1 MKMPAAVVFILAS
14 WGAAAAWAA
23 GETVTYKVGGERV
36 RAYVAKPAEPGDGPG
51 IVIVHHFWGLD
62 AHTLDVADRFAR
74 LGYAAVAPDL
84 YRGRLG
90 ADFGLAQEMMLKL
103 DEPRAIAIVKGT
115 IAYLRGPGGAGPK
128 PVALV
133 GFGMGGRVAL
143 ATALQAADVQ
153 ALVIFYGHVETTPEA
168 VRPLKVPVLGV
179 FGTDDRAVPAA
190 EAKQFDAALKAAG
203 KEATIIIYRGV
214 AHAFFDDTRAD
225 HDPEMSMDAWV
236 RTTDYLAKTF
246 GPLQAQQPGRAP
258 PPPAGASS
266 PPGRI
271 LGQAPSR
278 R

>member
-1 MKMPAAVVFILAS
+1 MRVRL
-14 WGAAAAWAA
+14 AAALVLVFAPWCAAHVRAA
-23 GETVTYKVGGERV
+23 GETVSFEANGEKVRT
-36 RAYVAKPAEPGDGPG
+36 YVAKPAEPGARPG

-74 LGYAAVAPDL
+74 LGYVAVAPDL
-84 YRGRLG
+84 FRGRLG

-103 DEPRAIAIVKGT
+103 DEGRAVAIVKGA
-115 IAYLRGPGGAGPK
+115 IAYLRGPGGAGQR

-225 HDPEMSMDAWV
+225 HDPQMSTDAWA
-236 RTTDYLAKTF
+236 RTTDYLVTTL
-246 GPLQAQQPGRAP
+246 GPLQGQQPGPAP

-266 PPGRI
+266 PPVDPPG
-271 LGQAPSR
+271 P
-278 R
+278 